1 MTQNLSE
8 LWTIRTDVPIFIERT
23 GTFEYVSGTDLVL
36 YAFISAIG
44 IKAPGFTLNSGYLW
58 SQSRIV
64 EGLDGDSATEGP
76 PRDSGTRARMNLI
89 MGSGR

>member
-23 GTFEYVSGTDLVL
+23 GTFEYVSSSDLVL

-44 IKAPGFTLNSGYLW
+44 IKAPGFSHNSGYLW
-58 SQSRIV
+58 AQDRFV
-64 EGLDGDSATEGP
+64 LGLDGDSATEGP
-76 PRDSGTRARMNLI
+76 PRDSRYLARMNLI